1 MSEFD
6 EHWLRY
12 NLLEAACNVS
22 FPPALAYSMLSFA
35 LLALLRT
42 TRRQTPDISI

>member
-6 EHWLRY
+6 EQWLRY
-12 NLLEAACNVS
+12 NMLEAAYNVS

-35 LLALLRT
+35 LLALLRAA
-42 TRRQTPDISI
+42 RRQTPDTSI